1 MIGFVGWFKI
11 TWDSCID
18 LEVLAADGNTPSL
31 KSMEINI
38 SSTRVFGA
46 VEKIAPKL
54 MSTNKFTWKNG
65 GRKESFLQLW

>member
-1 MIGFVGWFKI
+1 M
-11 TWDSCID
+11 
-18 LEVLAADGNTPSL
+18 LAADGNTPSL

-54 MSTNKFTWKNG
+54 MSTNKFAWKNG
-65 GRKESFLQLW
+65 GRKDLQLW